1 MKKITL
7 TTILLFITNII
18 FSQSTDWLTNLND
31 PTGMELVGNDLY
43 ICLYNDSKILKVD
56 INDPVN
62 SQETIISN
70 LDGPFDIV
78 HHNNILYISE
88 PLSSRVS
95 KIDLSVQN
103 PIREDLATGLFSAR
117 GLEVY
122 NNSLFVS
129 SNGIVYNID
138 ISSNQPNVYQYI
150 TSINDPDGLAINN
163 DTLYIADGASSGN
176 GKIYK
181 VDLTTVTPQPIELV
195 SSGLT
200 LSNLLYVNG
209 DDLYIT
215 QGSGSNKVSKI
226 DISSNSPVLTDV
238 ITNLNLPV
246 SNFTHNGFLYTSEWG
261 GQKISRF
268 ELNPTTL
275 SIEKQNIDDNG
286 IVIYPNPINDF
297 IIIKNISNAEVYKI
311 YDVNGKEILT
321 GNINSLT
328 INNLNILNTGL
339 YFLQIDDK
347 IQAKFLKK

>member
-7 TTILLFITNII
+7 TTTLLFIINIV

-56 INDPVN
+56 INNPIN
-62 SQETIISN
+62 SQETVISN

-78 HHNNILYISE
+78 HYNNMLYISE
-88 PLSSRVS
+88 PLSSRIS

-129 SNGIVYNID
+129 SNGIIYKID
-138 ISSNQPNVYQYI
+138 ISSNQPNVSEYI
-150 TSINDPDGLAINN
+150 TSINDPDGLAIIN

-200 LSNLLYVNG
+200 LSNLLYING
-209 DDLYIT
+209 DYLYIT

-238 ITNLNLPV
+238 VTNLNLPV
-246 SNFTHNGFLYTSEWG
+246 SNFIHNGFLYTSEWG
-261 GQKISRF
+261 GGISRF
-268 ELNPTTL
+268 ELTTL
-275 SIEKQNIDDNG
+275 SIEKQNIDNDE
-286 IVIYPNPINDF
+286 VAIYPNPINDF
-297 IIIKNISNAEVYKI
+297 IRLKNVSNVEVFKI

-321 GNINSLT
+321 GNINNLT
-328 INNLNILNTGL
+328 IKNLNTLNKGL
-339 YFLQIDDK
+339 YILHIDDK